1 LGYTRVYEKIED
13 RYQNTA
19 IGNQFDTGKNEKIKG
34 DIPMTGEL
42 EIIRGSGNIYLDF
55 NRPDADVR
63 QTKVLLAS
71 EIIGVLDRLNLST
84 RAASRLTGIDHSEF
98 VRVRK
103 PDLKRFTIDR
113 LITIL
118 NLLDQRVDVTIRV
131 SARTS
136 PGASSSS
143 PDA

>member
-1 LGYTRVYEKIED
+1 
-13 RYQNTA
+13 
-19 IGNQFDTGKNEKIKG
+19 
-34 DIPMTGEL
+34 MTGEL